1 MARKMY
7 YTEAEACE
15 KLGISSQELEDRIR
29 DGKLKSFQDGVRRM
43 FKAADIDM
51 AAGGTSMISLSPMVG
66 DEVTLTEASES
77 AGPAKEDTVI
87 TAEGIS
93 IFDDEDLDIESADPM
108 AKTQIAPTLEEQL
121 TGQGVGSGS
130 GLLDL
135 TRESDDT
142 SLGAEVLGHI
152 DVDGGLGSDDSMGA
166 GNLAETSAPVAAAP
180 APAQVVMVEA
190 ADPNAAF
197 FGGMIVGG
205 IIAAL
210 ILMLTTIPAMLGHVP
225 GYLESL
231 KNNGAILVVV
241 LVVVAA
247 ASGAIGMFAAKSAA
261 RKTATT

>member
-108 AKTQIAPTLEEQL
+108 AKTQIAPSVSEEL
-121 TGQGVGSGS
+121 SIEGGGSSGS

-135 TRESDDT
+135 SRESDDT
-142 SLGAEVLGHI
+142 SLGGVLDEIYSGEETMPDSRVPATAEAAEA
-152 DVDGGLGSDDSMGA
+152 A
-166 GNLAETSAPVAAAP
+166 GFEEVEEPVPAAAP
-180 APAQVVMVEA
+180 APRVVAATA
-190 ADPNAAF
+190 ADPMAGLFSGFLVAS
-197 FGGMIVGG
+197 
-205 IIAAL
+205 L
-210 ILMLTTIPAMLGHVP
+210 ILLGFAGFVAASLTAGVLPGILQTIASNILYPVLGAV
-225 GYLESL
+225 LVTVIS
-231 KNNGAILVVV
+231 VVV
-241 LVVVAA
+241 
-247 ASGAIGMFAAKSAA
+247 GFFIG
-261 RKTATT
+261 RR